1 VARSGA
7 LQRAGPPIVVG
18 LALVLAGITVGYG
31 WIVAQHLSDDARQT
45 SGLLGRVFAGLN
57 DPYPDAATDA
67 LLDLA
72 RQVRSLGIPI
82 VVTDM
87 AGHITALDNAPPVV
101 GADTARLRAW
111 IAELDAENRPVVQ
124 PGVGTIHYG
133 RGPAAR
139 RLAGLALLEGAVLL
153 CLALLGTWAYRSQV
167 AAARDRLWVAMA
179 RESAHQLGTPLMSLI
194 GWIAYLRENP
204 QTTGAELAEHLQ
216 ADAERLERVA
226 KRFER
231 IGRPARRE
239 PVGLGAVAER
249 VVSYFRPRLPT
260 LASPVALALRATGPG
275 PTALGDPVLVEW
287 ALEAVIKNAID
298 ALSGR
303 GGRIDVT
310 VEASGRA
317 ARVSVRDDGPGVAPE
332 VRTKLFEPGVSTKPG
347 GWGIGLALARRIVEQ
362 QHGGRLTYRPV
373 ALGPGAEFVL
383 EFPLVRE
390 RDGGR
395 GARRGAGAGAGEGT
409 PS

>member
-1 VARSGA
+1 VARNGA
-7 LQRAGPPIVVG
+7 LQRAGPPMVVG

-82 VVTDM
+82 VVTDT

-111 IAELDAENRPVVQ
+111 IAELDAENAPVVQ

-133 RGPAAR
+133 RSPAAR

-153 CLALLGTWAYRSQV
+153 CLALLATWAYRSQV

-179 RESAHQLGTPLMSLI
+179 RESAHQLGTPLMSLT

-204 QTTGAELAEHLQ
+204 HTTGAELAEHLQ

-239 PVGLGAVAER
+239 PVALGAVAER

-310 VEASGRA
+310 VEAGGRA

-332 VRTKLFEPGVSTKPG
+332 VRTRLFEPGISTKPG

-373 ALGPGAEFVL
+373 SLGPGAEFIL

-395 GARRGAGAGAGEGT
+395 GARTGVREET
-409 PS
+409 PL